1 MNVISIS
8 VDALISD
15 IFSWHWD
22 ELPRS
27 ILKHLANIVNYN
39 QVPDRVISDNEKV
52 RDVVRWGRIDK
63 MKMIRIFIRCLD
75 NGVEIMDEVKIEQ
88 YDYKIKHLI
97 HLLKRKPEYI
107 EQFRVDID
115 KITTSEAATVLSLG
129 EQYFLDKIDP
139 SRYKFNFKESMNIIQ
154 GYKYDREIIKQVNY
168 KSLKG
173 YQIAEI
179 LTHTGDNNI
188 DLLDIKN
195 LTNIDWIN
203 LLSHRPELL
212 SSCDFGRFFSGDIFY
227 SIQLCCMF
235 EEPDLSYLVLDRN
248 VNDISPFGWEKLLT
262 EKPEIF
268 LAHCNFNKLDD
279 NNWSN
284 ILKSQPG
291 LHVYKVN

>member
-8 VDALISD
+8 VDALIND
-15 IFSWHWD
+15 IFSWHWS

-27 ILKHLANIVNYN
+27 ILKHLAKHVNYN
-39 QVPDRVISDNEKV
+39 QVPDRVISDNEEIRSLVKWERV
-52 RDVVRWGRIDK
+52 EK
-63 MKMIRIFIRCLD
+63 MKMIRILIRCLD
-75 NGVEIMDEVKIEQ
+75 NDIEIMDEVKIEQ
-88 YDYKIKHLI
+88 YDYKVKHLI

-107 EQFRVDID
+107 EQFRIDID

-129 EQYFLDKIDP
+129 EQYFLDKIDL
-139 SRYKFNFKESMNIIQ
+139 SKYKFNFKESMNIIQ

-168 KSLKG
+168 RSLKG

-188 DLLDIKN
+188 DLLDIKT

-212 SSCDFGRFFSGDIFY
+212 SNCDFGRFFSGDIFY

-248 VNDISPFGWEKLLT
+248 INDVSPFGWEKLLT

>member
-63 MKMIRIFIRCLD
+63 MKMIRILIRCLD
-75 NGVEIMDEVKIEQ
+75 NGVEIMDEVKIEK

-97 HLLKRKPEYI
+97 HLLKREPHYI
-107 EQFRVDID
+107 EKFRIDID
-115 KITTSEAATVLSLG
+115 KITTSEAAIVLSLG
-129 EQYFLDKIDP
+129 EKYFLDKIDL
-139 SRYKFNFKESMNIIQ
+139 SKYKFNFKESMNIIQ

-188 DLLDIKN
+188 DLLDIST
-195 LTNIDWIN
+195 LTNIDWVN
-203 LLSHRPELL
+203 LLSYRPELL
-212 SSCDFGRFFSGDIFY
+212 SSCNFSKFLSGDIFY
-227 SIQLCCMF
+227 SIKLCCMF
-235 EEPDLSYLVLDRN
+235 DKPDLSYLVLDRN
-248 VNDISPFGWEKLLT
+248 VNDISPFGWEKLLI

-268 LAHCNFNKLDD
+268 LAHCNFDKLDD

-284 ILKSQPG
+284 ILKSQPD
-291 LHVYKVN
+291 LYVYKVN